1 MKYFLKLL
9 VVTLLINSS
18 SVVLIG
24 CNIPIVGDIWI
35 ITDGGDLFDKA
46 FNQQVLEGS
55 KEFTKTF
62 NDNRIIISNFPG
74 NKVWKNKKM
83 KTNWIISRDS
93 TVSTLQNNYNLA
105 TFAGAKTIIVVGFNH
120 LGALTS
126 AIQNQYK
133 KLGVYF
139 ILVDAK
145 LEKPINVACLRYS
158 AEQSGFLSGLAGT
171 IWLAA
176 NHEIYDDNGLK
187 MSTFGGLP
195 ADTIV
200 SYMMG
205 YYWGVYYFNQYRN
218 SNDNLLEMTN
228 AIRSKEGKE
237 KIIKSEFISNKFSI
251 HFDKIPKQFTG
262 SFESGT
268 KSSKAITSQLIDGY
282 KDDIVMPVA
291 GAQTIDLVSA
301 VKNSSTNSKAKIIGV
316 DVDQSVQYSYA
327 KDIFITSALKGIHK
341 SVTTWLWHSFNLDYN
356 ENSQGSVIKP
366 INGEKYFDGSI
377 PQPALSGHEYLGIA
391 KNVSIS
397 AIYNKLIIDSND
409 YWFLAQK
416 VTDAYNKLVSDLATD
431 FTRDKWENAWNNY
444 VDETVDTYKPHF

>member
-9 VVTLLINSS
+9 IITLLINSS
-18 SVVLIG
+18 SVGLIG
-24 CNIPIVGDIWI
+24 CSIPSVGDIWI

-62 NDNRIIISNFPG
+62 NDNRIMISNLPG
-74 NKVWKNKKM
+74 NEVWKNKKM
-83 KTNWIISRDS
+83 KTRWIISRDS

-120 LGALTS
+120 LGALTP
-126 AIQNQYK
+126 AIKNQYK
-133 KLGVYF
+133 KLGVRF

-145 LEKPINVACLRYS
+145 LEKPVDVACLSYS
-158 AEQSGFLSGLAGT
+158 AEQSGFLSGLAGA

-176 NHEIYDDNGLK
+176 NHETYDDNGLK
-187 MSTFGGLP
+187 MSTFGSLP

-205 YYWGVYYFNQYRN
+205 YYWGVYYFNKYRN

-228 AIRSKEGKE
+228 AIRIKEGKE
-237 KIIKSEFISNKFSI
+237 KIEKWTNKFDI
-251 HFDKIPKQFTG
+251 HFDKIAKQFTG

-301 VKNSSTNSKAKIIGV
+301 VKNSTTNSKAKIIGV

-341 SVTTWLWHSFNLDYN
+341 SVNTWLWHSFNLDYN
-356 ENSQGSVIKP
+356 KDDQHSVIKP
-366 INGEKYFDGSI
+366 INGEQYFDGSI
-377 PQPALSGHEYLGIA
+377 SQPALGGQQYLGIA
-391 KNVSIS
+391 NNDSIS
-397 AIYNKLIIDSND
+397 AIYNNLIIDSND
-409 YWFLAQK
+409 YWRLAQK
-416 VTDAYNKLVSDLATD
+416 VTDAYNKLVADLVND
-431 FTRDKWENAWNNY
+431 STRDKWENAWKNY
-444 VDETVDTYKPHF
+444 VDESVEKYKPQF